1 MKKTRIFNRIGAMS
15 IVLFM
20 FLILFI
26 KVDFITAN
34 GTGPPVTFNTNI
46 EMIEYS
52 KFNETDQNVN
62 SIDIT
67 LPSSSWSIQD
77 IELNF
82 TDIKFGKELIV
93 IEDQNYTGV
102 YQRLYLQNGGDWNKG
117 LGIQIKLTE
126 PTTIF
131 GVDIYGVKKLMTNPK
146 IINLQI
152 RGYDALNNKPNS
164 SVYSSMELNMSTTEG
179 WYRQMLPSPIL
190 LTEGNYFLVIN
201 GSTIVAANDNRIWWY
216 YNDNN
221 PSDPS
226 LYASYYNQTEQWS
239 AGVQNHTYLHKLI
252 QKVETP
258 VYPEEINM
266 TVNIDNQ
273 FYSISNITSEEE
285 GYLGKTTVNF
295 SPNSESYQIIVNN
308 KASESLLFNLSYSIT
323 LSNNL
328 NFPSSVVVQHG
339 TTNKWSVNPT
349 ISRQSTNYSV
359 LFNYPSSWENISVL
373 RDEVD
378 ITSEVIVD
386 TADHK
391 ILILNDSISIGAD
404 WEIVADSTNVEFD
417 LDVQKT
423 DYVLGQEIE
432 FLLPVSSL
440 SGTYTF
446 ILLDPA
452 GIPQPDQTITY
463 PSATPFSY
471 NLSLD
476 DLEGIYTAY
485 VFWFS
490 DTETEAGVQMQ
501 IFEISVEEPP
511 PTPPPEFPFT
521 LVVFIVI
528 LGAAVLGLMS
538 FIAYKRI
545 HSSQRTKLEKFL
557 NRFTDLSNIN
567 EIIIIDTKS
576 GIDVFSQSF
585 GGRKIDTSLISGFL
599 QAISNFGSTIS
610 ESAKES
616 RTLNIEYKDS
626 IVMQTEFVNL
636 KLIITLKENPSANFK
651 FIMEDLA
658 YDIYNQ
664 YGEDIDKFT
673 GILKPFKDM
682 SVLIEKHLNVSFLY
696 QLKIAEN
703 PKIKLST
710 SEKEMVA
717 KARTFMKENN
727 FNYFYSLYLMPEN
740 TSSPKDYQTIFN
752 LIEKGIFQP
761 IK

>member
-1 MKKTRIFNRIGAMS
+1 MKKTRISNRIGAIS

-20 FLILFI
+20 FLILFL

-34 GTGPPVTFNTNI
+34 GTGPPLTFNTNI
-46 EMIEYS
+46 EMNEYS

-62 SIDIT
+62 SFNIT

-82 TDIKFGKELIV
+82 TDIKFGKELKI
-93 IEDQNYTGV
+93 IEDQV
-102 YQRLYLQNGGDWNKG
+102 YKFPIISNDSVYYQNGGDRIQG
-117 LGIQIKLTE
+117 LGIQMKLTE

-131 GVDIYGVKKLMTNPK
+131 GVDLYGVKEESDPV
-146 IINLQI
+146 IIEIQI

-164 SVYSSMELNMSTTEG
+164 SVYSAVEINMSTTAG
-179 WYRQMLPSPIL
+179 WHKQIFPSPIL
-190 LTEGNYFLVIN
+190 LSEGNYFLVIN
-201 GSTIVAANDNRIWWY
+201 GSNVGAVQDDRIYWN
-216 YNDNN
+216 YNDIN
-221 PSDPS
+221 PNDSS
-226 LYASYYNQTEQWS
+226 LYSSYYDDTDQWS
-239 AGVQNHTYLHKLI
+239 TGVQNHTYLHKLI

-266 TVNIDNQ
+266 TVSIDNQ
-273 FYSISNITSEEE
+273 VYPISNTTSEEE
-285 GYLGKTTVNF
+285 GYLGKTPVNF

-308 KASESLLFNLSYSIT
+308 QASESLLFNLSYSVT
-323 LSNNL
+323 LSNNHY
-328 NFPSSVVVQHG
+328 FPCSVVVQDG

-417 LDVQKT
+417 LDVVKT
-423 DYVLGQEIE
+423 QYTLGQEIE
-432 FLLPVSSL
+432 FLLPITSD

-446 ILLDPA
+446 ILFDPA
-452 GIPQPDQTITY
+452 GIPQPNQTITY

-471 NLSLD
+471 TLSLD
-476 DLEGIYTAY
+476 DLEGNYTAY

-490 DTETEAGVQMQ
+490 DTETDAGVQTQ
-501 IFEISVEEPP
+501 IFEVSVEEPP

-528 LGAAVLGLMS
+528 LGAVVLGLVS

-545 HSSQRTKLEKFL
+545 HSRQRTKLEKFL

-567 EIIIIDTKS
+567 EIIVIDTKS

-585 GGRKIDTSLISGFL
+585 GGRKIDTSLIAGFL

-610 ESAKES
+610 EAAKES

-651 FIMEDLA
+651 FIMEDYRQIRRDFETFPGYECFNRKAFECFVSLPTK
-658 YDIYNQ
+658 NRR
-664 YGEDIDKFT
+664 
-673 GILKPFKDM
+673 KP
-682 SVLIEKHLNVSFLY
+682 
-696 QLKIAEN
+696 
-703 PKIKLST
+703 
-710 SEKEMVA
+710 
-717 KARTFMKENN
+717 
-727 FNYFYSLYLMPEN
+727 
-740 TSSPKDYQTIFN
+740 
-752 LIEKGIFQP
+752 
-761 IK
+761 

>member
-1 MKKTRIFNRIGAMS
+1 MYS
-15 IVLFM
+15 VYYQ
-20 FLILFI
+20 
-26 KVDFITAN
+26 
-34 GTGPPVTFNTNI
+34 PPGF
-46 EMIEYS
+46 
-52 KFNETDQNVN
+52 
-62 SIDIT
+62 
-67 LPSSSWSIQD
+67 
-77 IELNF
+77 
-82 TDIKFGKELIV
+82 
-93 IEDQNYTGV
+93 
-102 YQRLYLQNGGDWNKG
+102 WNHG
-117 LGIQIKLTE
+117 LGIQLKLTE

-131 GVDIYGVKKLMTNPK
+131 GVDLYGVKDDRGNPT
-146 IINLQI
+146 IIDFQI
-152 RGYDALNNKPNS
+152 KGYDALNNKPNS
-164 SVYSSMELNMSTTEG
+164 SVYSTMEINMSTTEG
-179 WYRQMLPSPIL
+179 WHRQILPSPIL
-190 LTEGNYFLVIN
+190 MPEGNYFLVIN
-201 GSTIVAANDNRIWWY
+201 GSNIVSNQDDHIYWY
-216 YNDNN
+216 YNNLN
-221 PSDPS
+221 PSDPD
-226 LYASYYNQTEQWS
+226 LYSSYYDETDQWS
-239 AGVQNHTYLHKLI
+239 TGIQNHTYLHKLI

-266 TVNIDNQ
+266 TVNINDHI
-273 FYSISNITSEEE
+273 YSVSNTTSEEE
-285 GYLGKTTVNF
+285 GYFPKTVVDF
-295 SPNSESYQIIVNN
+295 SPNSDNYQIIVNN
-308 KASESLLFNLSYSIT
+308 QASQSLLFNVSCCVT

-328 NFPSSVVVQHG
+328 NFPCSVVVQEG
-339 TTNKWSVNPT
+339 TTNKWSVKPT
-349 ISRQSTNYSV
+349 ISRQPTNYSV
-359 LFNYPSSWENISVL
+359 LFNYPNSWENISVL

-378 ITSEVIVD
+378 ITSSIIVD
-386 TADHK
+386 TTDHQ
-391 ILILNDSISIGAD
+391 IIILNDSISIGAD
-404 WEIVADSTNVEFD
+404 WEIAADSTNVEFD
-417 LDVQKT
+417 LNVQKT
-423 DYVLGQEIE
+423 EYTLGQEIE
-432 FLLPVSSL
+432 FLLPGTSL

-452 GIPQPDQTITY
+452 GIPVQNQTITY

-476 DLEGIYTAY
+476 YLEGNYTAY

-490 DTETEAGVQMQ
+490 ATETEAGVQSQ
-501 IFEISVEEPP
+501 LFGVSVEEPPPPP

-521 LVVFIVI
+521 LIVFIVI
-528 LGAAVLGLMS
+528 LGAVVLGLVS

-545 HSSQRTKLEKFL
+545 HSSQRTKLEKYL

-567 EIIIIDTKS
+567 EIIVIDTKS

-610 ESAKES
+610 EAAKES

-664 YGEDIDKFT
+664 YGEEIDKFA
-673 GILKPFKDM
+673 GILKPFRDM
-682 SVLIEKHLNVSFLY
+682 STLIEKHLNVSFLSR
-696 QLKIAEN
+696 LNIVEN

-717 KARTFMKENN
+717 KARTFMKENK

-752 LIEKGIFQP
+752 LIEKGIFQS
-761 IK
+761 IKE